1 MGTAPHQLITQLAD
15 LGIVA
20 KITDAP
26 VSGNGPQRGMLHLV
40 RGTSTQTFDLVDG
53 PDVRL
58 ASVRVGT
65 ATRPVFVHTLHVAA
79 KTGDAFRRAGVRYL
93 DDAGNAWLQFGDVL
107 IDVRGRPPAEA
118 RTARTRTSGNLF
130 SSGRAQVVLALL
142 AWPDLWKA
150 PQRELARAAGV
161 SLGQA
166 HNTLTLLAQAGYGED
181 SRRTGRTDLLDLWA
195 AAFPAGLGQRL
206 GLATFHG
213 DVAPLKAPGD
223 DVAMAVS
230 GEAAV
235 PDLLK
240 TATLT
245 LYVSELSPRLAI
257 VNRWRTDGEPNIVVR
272 RKFWTGPGTPDT
284 TAPGIEIAPW
294 PLVYADLLASDDP
307 RVRAVAPQYRESRGR
322 PQ

>member
-20 KITDAP
+20 EITDAP
-26 VSGNGPQRGMLHLV
+26 MSGNGPQGGTLHLV
-40 RGTSTQTFDLVDG
+40 RGASTQTFDLVDG

-65 ATRPVFVHTLHVAA
+65 AARPVFVHTPHVAA

-93 DDAGNAWLQFGDVL
+93 DDAGNAWIQFGDVL
-107 IDVRGRPPAEA
+107 IDVRGRPPTKA
-118 RTARTRTSGNLF
+118 RTARTRTGGNLF
-130 SSGRAQVVLALL
+130 SSSRAQVVLALL
-142 AWPDLWKA
+142 AWPALWNV
-150 PQRELARAAGV
+150 PQREVARAAGV

-166 HNTLTLLAQAGYGED
+166 HNTLTLLAQAGYGDD
-181 SRRTGRTDLLDLWA
+181 SRRSGRTNLLDLWT
-195 AAFPAGLGQRL
+195 AAFPAGLAQRL
-206 GLATFHG
+206 RLATFHG
-213 DVAPLKAPGD
+213 DVAPLKTSD
-223 DVAMAVS
+223 HVVVAVS

-235 PDLLK
+235 SDLLK

-257 VNRWRTDGEPNIVVR
+257 ANRWRTDGEPNIVVR
-272 RKFWTGPGTPDT
+272 RKFWTDPGTPDT
-284 TAPGIEIAPW
+284 TAAGIEVAPW

-307 RVRAVAPQYRESRGR
+307 RVRAAAQEYRESRER